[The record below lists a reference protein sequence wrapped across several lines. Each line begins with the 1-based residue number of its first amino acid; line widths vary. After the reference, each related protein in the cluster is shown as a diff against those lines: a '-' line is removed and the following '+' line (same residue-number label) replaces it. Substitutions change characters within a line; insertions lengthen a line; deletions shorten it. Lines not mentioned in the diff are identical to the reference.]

1 MTKSTPPSPAVA
13 LRCLINFEGL
23 EKVQEH
29 IVRQL
34 DASEKRGTL
43 ILDYMPR
50 AGHIKQTSIDRCR
63 PPRSQ
68 DFAVS
73 VMRREGVFDLE
84 WLAVAH
90 QGRYLL
96 LLVRQPGGSRPGCD
110 AQWTVTD
117 FGSDARALYARCVDH
132 MDAEY
137 RERLIAATRF
147 VDRCDD
153 VQKSLSAQLFQPSI
167 ADPVATW
174 PVPERQVVGA

>member
-1 MTKSTPPSPAVA
+1 MTEPTLPSPIAA
-13 LRCLINFEGL
+13 LRGVINFEGL

-34 DASEKRGTL
+34 DTCEKRGSL

-50 AGHIKQTSIDRCR
+50 AGHIQQTPIDRSQ
-63 PPRSQ
+63 PPRTQ

-73 VMRREGVFDLE
+73 VLRREGVFDLE

-137 RERLIAATRF
+137 HERLIAATRF
-147 VDRCDD
+147 VDRCDAM
-153 VQKSLSAQLFQPSI
+153 QKSLSAQLFQPAI

-174 PVPERQVVGA
+174 PVLERQVMEA